1 MGHTAYMMRIHEQFN
16 WKTKTTAHTVLGHY
30 MPQPPTI
37 KNILEEVHS
46 LDALYD
52 TSFKCA
58 NLIALNFMDSGK

>member
-1 MGHTAYMMRIHEQFN
+1 
-16 WKTKTTAHTVLGHY
+16 